1 MATFQELMRIAEL
14 TVKDKTSSKRMGEI
28 LSILKKHD
36 VGRGISPEKAV
47 AILEDLG
54 PTYVKMGQI
63 ASNRSDLLPKDYCEA
78 FEKLRAMLHLFPLLK
93 SSKLSSAPTANLGT
107 RYFRSLRKSL

>member
-28 LSILKKHD
+28 LSILKNHD
-36 VGRGISPEKAV
+36 VGHGISPEKAV

-78 FEKLRAMLHLFPLLK
+78 LTKLR
-93 SSKLSSAPTANLGT
+93 SSVAPMP
-107 RYFRSLRKSL
+107 YEQVVSIVERS

>member
-36 VGRGISPEKAV
+36 GVLNGDALDSVTEALVAADRAERLAQAV
-47 AILEDLG
+47 
-54 PTYVKMGQI
+54 
-63 ASNRSDLLPKDYCEA
+63 
-78 FEKLRAMLHLFPLLK
+78 
-93 SSKLSSAPTANLGT
+93 
-107 RYFRSLRKSL
+107 